1 MTDPVRFLTS
11 FGQALSTMSLYSD
24 GHPARERAVDS
35 SYELLQDLA
44 REEPNPNFSFID
56 QEVLYRKQVLRD
68 LHGWDWG
75 PRLSNASIQRVE
87 FDTVVSREEYARFLA
102 DVARRVIQGTVDSSE
117 ARQLQRQS
125 IRFGAVGVR
134 GADSATS
141 SIVTATATIAYTLQD
156 EVEAVRWV
164 HQQVAQT
171 GGLPMLEA
179 EAVVRSFSLAMH
191 ADSQI
196 VLPLLQ
202 LKEFD
207 QYTTT
212 HSANVAVLSMALAE
226 YLGLGPKEVR
236 AFGTAG
242 LLHDLG
248 KVRIP
253 KDILLKP
260 GAFTEQ
266 EKAVMRQHP
275 TEGARLILEREK
287 RLDLAAVVAYEHHI
301 MINGEGYPTMHFKRD
316 CHYAS
321 KLVHVCDVYDA
332 LCTNRPYRDAWHS
345 EMALAYLEERGGI
358 EFDAQITLAFVT
370 MMRQWSQQRVIMG
383 S

>member
-11 FGQALSTMSLYSD
+11 LGQALATMSLYSD

-35 SYELLQDLA
+35 SFELLQDLA
-44 REEPNPNFSFID
+44 REDPNPNFSFID
-56 QEVLYRKQVLRD
+56 QEVLYRQQVLRD

-75 PRLSNASIQRVE
+75 PRLSKAAVQRVE

-102 DVARRVIQGTVDSSE
+102 DVARRVMQGTVDSSE

-141 SIVTATATIAYTLQD
+141 AITDATVTIAYTLQD

-191 ADSQI
+191 AESHI

-226 YLGLGPKEVR
+226 FLGLGPREVR

-253 KDILLKP
+253 KEILLKP

-275 TEGARLILEREK
+275 SEGARIILEREK

-301 MINGEGYPTMHFKRD
+301 MINGEGYPSMHFRRD
-316 CHYAS
+316 CHYGS
-321 KLVHVCDVYDA
+321 RLVHVCDVYDA

-345 EMALAYLEERGGI
+345 EMALAYLEERAGI

-370 MMRQWSQQRVIMG
+370 MMRQWSHQRVMLL